1 MNSKRYSF
9 FLIFVST
16 VLIFSCAKRGSITG
30 GPKDETPPVFI
41 RSSPA
46 NFSTSFKS
54 KEIRIYFDELVTIQD
69 AQQVIVSPPMKI
81 KPEVTPIGYP
91 AKFIKIV
98 FKDTLIAETT
108 YNINFGSS
116 IVDNNEKNPVKFFQY
131 VFSTGKVLDSL
142 TFKGSVKDAFK
153 QKLAENISVHLYEVD
168 EEYTDSIVYN
178 DFPRYISNT
187 LDSTVFEFKNIKAGK
202 YKLIALQD
210 KASNYTFEPKI
221 DKIGF
226 LSETINIPQDSVA
239 ELSIF
244 KETPEFKFVRAKQLS
259 KNQFTIGYE
268 GVIENP
274 EISIMG
280 VPKDSVQTTFFKDP
294 KKDTLNVWVKP
305 FFAQDSLVFLAKS
318 KIATDTLVSRYKDQF
333 KDSLKL
339 EVANKTVKLKEDLLL
354 TANTP
359 FGEINTEFAE
369 LIDKDTLPVSFTQ
382 KFDTFKNELKI
393 TFDKKE
399 DSKYA
404 LKLFPGAI
412 TDFLGNTN
420 DTLVLNTKTLAE
432 AEYGKLLLKLG
443 QTEGESLI
451 VQLVQ
456 GEDRIIEEVVL
467 TDGKTTVDFESIKPG
482 DYSVRIIFDD
492 NKNGVRDTGNYLKN
506 IQPEKIFYYPKPLT
520 VRANWD
526 VKQDII
532 FTEE

>member
-1 MNSKRYSF
+1 
-9 FLIFVST
+9 
-16 VLIFSCAKRGSITG
+16 
-30 GPKDETPPVFI
+30 
-41 RSSPA
+41 
-46 NFSTSFKS
+46 
-54 KEIRIYFDELVTIQD
+54 
-69 AQQVIVSPPMKI
+69 
-81 KPEVTPIGYP
+81 
-91 AKFIKIV
+91 
-98 FKDTLIAETT
+98 
-108 YNINFGSS
+108 
-116 IVDNNEKNPVKFFQY
+116 
-131 VFSTGKVLDSL
+131 
-142 TFKGSVKDAFK
+142 
-153 QKLAENISVHLYEVD
+153 
-168 EEYTDSIVYN
+168 
-178 DFPRYISNT
+178 
-187 LDSTVFEFKNIKAGK
+187 
-202 YKLIALQD
+202 
-210 KASNYTFEPKI
+210 
-221 DKIGF
+221 
-226 LSETINIPQDSVA
+226 
-239 ELSIF
+239 
-244 KETPEFKFVRAKQLS
+244 
-259 KNQFTIGYE
+259 
-268 GVIENP
+268 
-274 EISIMG
+274 
-280 VPKDSVQTTFFKDP
+280 
-294 KKDTLNVWVKP
+294 
-305 FFAQDSLVFLAKS
+305 VFLAKS
-318 KIATDTLVSRYKDQF
+318 KIATDTSVSRYKDQF

-432 AEYGKLLLKLG
+432 AEYGKLLLKLR

-456 GEDRIIEEVVL
+456 GEDRIIEEAVL